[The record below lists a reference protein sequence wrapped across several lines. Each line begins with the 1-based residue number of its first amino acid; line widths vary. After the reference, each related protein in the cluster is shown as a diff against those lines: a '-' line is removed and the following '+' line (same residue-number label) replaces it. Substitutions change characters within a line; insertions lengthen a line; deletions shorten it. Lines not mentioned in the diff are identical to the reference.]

1 MTLSIALA
9 TYERAPG
16 LAPDDRG
23 LVPALAA
30 LGVHAE
36 AVPWSS
42 IDVDWRDYDAV
53 VLRSTWDYHLR
64 LDGFHAWLD
73 RLASLGVAV
82 MNSPSLVRWN
92 TDKRYL
98 LDLARK
104 GVATIPTMVVD
115 TGEADDVAQVATAE
129 GWSRIVVKPAVS
141 ASGFETYAV
150 DVPFDAAARAS
161 VERAVEVGAVL
172 VQPFAPEVPRDGE
185 YSFVFIDGEFSHAAI
200 KRAGQGEF
208 RVQTEHGGSV
218 SPVAVDD
225 SLVLQA
231 AHVLAAAPEKPL
243 YARVDGISR
252 SGAFLLME
260 LELIEPNLFLE
271 LREGAAAKLAAT
283 IVKGA
288 IPPRRRR
295 PRRRSNG

>member
-9 TYERAPG
+9 TYERVPD

-30 LGVHAE
+30 LGVRAE

-42 IDVDWRDYDAV
+42 IDVDWSDYDAV

-64 LDGFHAWLD
+64 LDGFRAWLD
-73 RLASLGVAV
+73 RLESLGVRV
-82 MNSPSLVRWN
+82 MNAPSLVRWN

-98 LDLARK
+98 IDLARK
-104 GVATIPTMVVD
+104 GIATIPTMVVD
-115 TGEADDVAQVATAE
+115 TGLVDDVAQVATAE
-129 GWSRIVVKPAVS
+129 GWSRIVVKPVVS

-150 DVPFDAAARAS
+150 DVPFDDAARVA
-161 VERAVEVGAVL
+161 VGRALAVGEVL

-185 YSFVFIDGEFSHAAI
+185 YSFMFIDGEFSHAAI
-200 KRAGQGEF
+200 KRAGRGEF

-218 SPVAVDD
+218 SPVSVDAA
-225 SLVLQA
+225 LVRQA
-231 AHVLAAAPEKPL
+231 AHVLAAVTEKPL

-252 SGAFLLME
+252 GGAFLLME
-260 LELIEPNLFLE
+260 LELIEPNLFLD
-271 LREGAAAKLAAT
+271 LDDGATANFAQ
-283 IVKGA
+283 A
-288 IPPRRRR
+288 INQRASR
-295 PRRRSNG
+295 